1 MVNGNYQETY
11 GEVGFKRWLDFEY
24 AFRGKKLKFDVT
36 NSPGIL
42 RMEDWDQVVAVFV
55 EGRKGEF
62 DTWAIK

>member
-1 MVNGNYQETY
+1 
-11 GEVGFKRWLDFEY
+11 
-24 AFRGKKLKFDVT
+24 VT